1 MSYDDFLKTFIEENK
16 GKVERNIFFS
26 GYDIPK
32 YDHDKLVDKC
42 CEWASP
48 GLRNSLISDLE
59 YVKHLY
65 KLKKILND

>member
-1 MSYDDFLKTFIEENK
+1 MTAEERMELMRNDLIEGHLSAAE
-16 GKVERNIFFS
+16 IA
-26 GYDIPK
+26 DK
-32 YDHDKLVDKC
+32 Y

>member
-1 MSYDDFLKTFIEENK
+1 MTAEERMQLMKNDLIE
-16 GKVERNIFFS
+16 GHLS
-26 GYDIPK
+26 TADI
-32 YDHDKLVDKC
+32 VDKY

>member
-1 MSYDDFLKTFIEENK
+1 MTAEERMELMRNDLIE
-16 GKVERNIFFS
+16 GHLS
-26 GYDIPK
+26 TADI
-32 YDHDKLVDKC
+32 VDKY

>member
-1 MSYDDFLKTFIEENK
+1 MTVEECTKLMINALIEGHLSTDDI
-16 GKVERNIFFS
+16 
-26 GYDIPK
+26 
-32 YDHDKLVDKC
+32 VDKY

>member
-1 MSYDDFLKTFIEENK
+1 MTAEERMQLMIKDLIE
-16 GKVERNIFFS
+16 GHLS
-26 GYDIPK
+26 TADI
-32 YDHDKLVDKC
+32 VDKY

-65 KLKKILND
+65 KLKKNIK

>member
-1 MSYDDFLKTFIEENK
+1 MTVEECTKLMINALKEGHLSTA
-16 GKVERNIFFS
+16 
-26 GYDIPK
+26 DI
-32 YDHDKLVDKC
+32 VDKY

-65 KLKKILND
+65 KLND

>member
-1 MSYDDFLKTFIEENK
+1 MTSKERMQLMINALIE
-16 GKVERNIFFS
+16 GHLS
-26 GYDIPK
+26 TADI
-32 YDHDKLVDKC
+32 VDKY

-65 KLKKILND
+65 KLKKNIK